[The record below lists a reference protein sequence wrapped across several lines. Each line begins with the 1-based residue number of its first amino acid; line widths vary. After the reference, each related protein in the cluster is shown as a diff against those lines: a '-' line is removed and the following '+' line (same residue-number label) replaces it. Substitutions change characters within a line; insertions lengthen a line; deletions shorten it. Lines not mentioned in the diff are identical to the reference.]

1 MIMAD
6 ETNYS
11 SIDAHADGFLAL
23 VSLGKSAGSLTF
35 NPDNKVGLRVYTC
48 QRLLFNITCPFAS
61 VLELT
66 M

>member
-11 SIDAHADGFLAL
+11 SIDAHADGLLAL

-35 NPDNKVGLRVYTC
+35 NPDNKVGLHVCTC
-48 QRLLFNITCPFAS
+48 RQRLLSEHTLFSPFVCLS
-61 VLELT
+61 
-66 M
+66 